1 MMLLRAFAW
10 ARVPDSN
17 RLRWSSAPEAASTL
31 EESYDTASLFRGRKF
46 RLRADCCKTS
56 ALSARGARRDRH
68 RYLRLGLRI
77 VHERCVPPSAAGWQ
91 FPRSEGKTARPA
103 FRHSRDRRKLFVLP
117 RRAGESPR
125 PGLGCAA

>member
-17 RLRWSSAPEAASTL
+17 RLRCSSAPEAASTP

-91 FPRSEGKTARPA
+91 FPRSEGKTPPPA
-103 FRHSRDRRKLFVLP
+103 LP
-117 RRAGESPR
+117 PSPAVPPFFSLPPRAAEFPL
-125 PGLGCAA
+125 PAL